1 MMILSYP
8 IALVLSVLCRFAVG
22 EVDASFTPRPVWE
35 NIDYA
40 RKVNLVKSYPHEAVH
55 LTIKNTGSQP
65 ESIYYFGIRD
75 DVYEKLSMFAA
86 FFKDMKV
93 YVDNV
98 PLPKSSEIDGQPV
111 RYIMIKLPAPVEPG
125 EKVQLEVDYA
135 HNAGRVPL
143 QERIT
148 LGSGHYMRLTTN
160 KLPFTS
166 YPTAKY
172 SLEFIGARELRELG
186 ATSSTPA
193 GDEEKQSL
201 KLSPSLNTADTA
213 SANVTVTYR
222 RDLPFPRVVN
232 LRRDIW
238 VSHWA
243 GTLQFEEYYELTND
257 AAKLKGGFSRAE
269 FIKGRHALKTGPY
282 LVGFEMYLP
291 TGATEHYYT
300 DLVGMVSTHKVVDDR
315 FFLKPRFPI
324 FGGWFYNFTVGW
336 TNELSQFLHSDASN
350 EEHVLRVPILN
361 GPPDSFYDNVELS
374 VYLPEGAQVLD
385 VQLPLALQEK
395 GVTTEYSYFDLTS
408 GHVKMTVKC
417 KNIIDT
423 VQKGTMFVKYRYSK
437 QLMYWKPVPIA
448 LYVFVFLVSYFLLK
462 RVDFSIGK

>member
-1 MMILSYP
+1 MMVLSYP
-8 IALVLSVLCRFAVG
+8 IALVLFVLCRFAAG
-22 EVDASFTPRPVWE
+22 EVDASFTPKPVWE

-40 RKVNLVKSYPHEAVH
+40 RKVNVLKSYPHEAVQ
-55 LTIKNTGSQP
+55 LTIKNVGSQP

-86 FFKDMKV
+86 FFKDKKV

-98 PLPKSSEIDGQPV
+98 PLPSSSEMDGQSV
-111 RYIMIKLPAPVEPG
+111 RYIMIKLPAAVEPG
-125 EKVQLEVDYA
+125 EKVQLEVDFA

-143 QERIT
+143 QEHIS
-148 LGSGHYMRLTTN
+148 LGAGHYMRITTN
-160 KLPFTS
+160 KLPCTP

-172 SLEFIGARELRELG
+172 TLDFIGAREFRELD
-186 ATSSTPA
+186 AKSSAPA
-193 GDEEKQSL
+193 GDEENQSL
-201 KLSPSLNTADTA
+201 KLSPDLSTAA
-213 SANVTVTYR
+213 SSSNITVTYR
-222 RDLPFPRVVN
+222 RDLPFPRVAN

-269 FIKGRHALKTGPY
+269 FMKGQYAFKPGPY
-282 LVGFEMYLP
+282 LVGFEMHLP
-291 TGATEHYYT
+291 EGATEHYYT

-336 TNELSQFLHSDASN
+336 TNELSQLLHSDPSN
-350 EEHVLRVPILN
+350 DEHVLRLPILN
-361 GPPDSFYDNVELS
+361 GPLDSFYDNVELS
-374 VYLPEGAQVLD
+374 VYLPEGAQILD
-385 VQLPLALQEK
+385 VQLPLTLQEK
-395 GVTTEYSYFDLTS
+395 GVTNEYSYFDLTS

-423 VQKGTMFVKYRYSK
+423 VQKGTLFVKYKYAK
-437 QLMYWKPVPIA
+437 QALYWKPIPIA
-448 LYVFVFLVSYFLLK
+448 LYVFVFLLSYFLLK
-462 RVDFSIGK
+462 QIDFSIGK